1 MIAIDLGSNTIRFV
15 EYDGIKWGNS
25 FEKIVRTAENIE
37 STGIVSTNAVE
48 RIINAI
54 SEART
59 HLNFEKQTVVGVTT
73 AAIRMAANKEWVL
86 KEIAIRT
93 HIHFMIIDG
102 NTEAK
107 LTLLAVQNRLD
118 ILEIVTQDFI
128 LVDIGGASTEITIVN
143 GDYIDSVSFNV
154 GILTMN
160 DKLHHGGLLSVLLSD
175 FESDIIQFLQSFDGE
190 RRRSTLVLTAG
201 TPTTI
206 VAYKLGMS
214 YDTYLPD
221 KVNGSL
227 LTLKD
232 CMDTYTDLMQM
243 EESQRSYYV
252 GVGREG
258 LITTGI
264 LMVESIFRAIGV
276 EEGIVIDDGLREGVA
291 LNYFFNDELPHL
303 T

>member
-25 FEKIVRTAENIE
+25 FEKIVRTDENIE
-37 STGIVSTNAVE
+37 STGIVSTDAVE

-59 HLNFEKQTVVGVTT
+59 HLDFEKQTVVGVTT
-73 AAIRMAANKEWVL
+73 AAIRMAENKEWVL
-86 KEIAIRT
+86 NEIAIRT
-93 HIHFMIIDG
+93 NIHFMIIDG

-107 LTLLAVQNRLD
+107 LTLLAVQNRLH
-118 ILEIVTQDFI
+118 ILEIVTQNFI

-160 DKLHHGGLLSVLLSD
+160 DKYQKGILLSTLLSN
-175 FESDIIQFLQSFDGE
+175 FESDITQFLHSHHVGYLP
-190 RRRSTLVLTAG
+190 STLLLTAG

-214 YDTYLPD
+214 YSTYSPQ
-221 KVNGSL
+221 KVNGSS
-227 LTLKD
+227 LTLTD
-232 CMDTYTDLMQM
+232 CIDTYNDLMLM
-243 EESQRSYYV
+243 NESERSFYV
-252 GVGREG
+252 DAGREG
-258 LITTGI
+258 LIATGI
-264 LMVESIFRAIGV
+264 LMVESVFNAIKMDS
-276 EEGIVIDDGLREGVA
+276 GIVIDDGLREGVA
-291 LNYFFNDELPHL
+291 LHHFFDGKLPYL